1 MRRNRVVWSSS
12 ARDPDSNLVW
22 GPAAPLRA
30 GRLRHF
36 IRTCVLFL
44 LVGLMRRPCWRSV
57 ALGAALIIP
66 GLILR
71 SAPAGIILLPGLL
84 ILFAAPFLPGGP
96 DAGDLRHS
104 KLWRELAAY
113 STPSQRR
120 DLEAILDQYPD
131 GMTRELRDILSCQVS
146 TLPAADPR
154 IPGAGH

>member
-12 ARDPDSNLVW
+12 ARDLDSNLIW

-71 SAPAGIILLPGLL
+71 SAPA
-84 ILFAAPFLPGGP
+84 A
-96 DAGDLRHS
+96 
-104 KLWRELAAY
+104 
-113 STPSQRR
+113 
-120 DLEAILDQYPD
+120 
-131 GMTRELRDILSCQVS
+131 LSCS
-146 TLPAADPR
+146 RAC
-154 IPGAGH
+154 